1 MGNVKVVRRLRTCA
15 VPVAGAVVLSMGLT
29 ACGGGSAGD
38 SDAAKGETG
47 ESQRKDAAAVLT
59 AAAKKTGEQNSY
71 RTHQSDGS
79 ATGPASDMAWQRT
92 PFFSS
97 MMIHGA
103 KTADNPSGETYLVD
117 TADGAYT
124 KTDKIPGKDWF
135 KIDPSGEK
143 KTDTSRS
150 RGLLTELL
158 GALNATG
165 SAKWVGAEQVGGR
178 PTDHF
183 RGTVNFAELAEYQ
196 GPAMNKESH
205 DWYVDVMRKGGKEQA
220 VIDVWVGKDDLVA
233 KSREVSSGQKGQE
246 TIVEEYT
253 AYGTSL
259 KAEIP
264 PADKVATFD
273 EYIDALS
280 KRPGA

>member
-1 MGNVKVVRRLRTCA
+1 MKVVRKIRACV
-15 VPVAGAVVLSMGLT
+15 VPVAGALVLSVGLT
-29 ACGGGSAGD
+29 ACGGGGAGD
-38 SDAAKGETG
+38 SAAAKGGAG
-47 ESQRKDAAAVLT
+47 ESQRTDATAVLT

-71 RTHQSDGS
+71 RTHQSGGS
-79 ATGPASDMAWQRT
+79 ATEPSSDMAWQRT

-97 MMIHGA
+97 MLIHGT
-103 KTADNPSGETYLVD
+103 KSADNPTGETYLVD

-135 KIDPSGEK
+135 KIDSSGGK
-143 KTDTSRS
+143 QTDTSRS
-150 RGLLTELL
+150 RGLLTEFL

-165 SAKWVGAEQVGGR
+165 SAKWVGTEQVGGR

-183 RGTVNFAELAEYQ
+183 RGTVNFAQLAAYQ
-196 GPAMNKESH
+196 GPAMSKESH
-205 DWYVDVMRKGGKEQA
+205 DWYVDTMRKGGKEQA

-264 PADKVATFD
+264 PKDRVATFD
-273 EYIDALS
+273 EYIEALS